1 MNGAESLVRTLV
13 ENDVNVCFGNPGTSE
28 MHFVAALDRVEG
40 MRCVLGLF
48 EGVVT
53 GAADGYYRMAGK
65 PASTILHLGPGL
77 GNGLANLHNAKK
89 ARSGIVNIVGE
100 HAGYHIQY
108 DAPLTSDVEGVARPM
123 SDWVKTSRSSREIAA
138 DGAQAIEMARRA
150 PGHVAT
156 LILPADTAW
165 GDADGPVAAAATAPR
180 RRVGDDAIKA
190 AAKALKSAGTMLM
203 LGGAAVRGKALEHAG
218 RIAAKTGCRL
228 MAEFNN
234 ARMEAGA
241 GRVKVDRLP
250 YNVDLAL
257 AALKDVK
264 QLVLAGAKSPVSFF
278 AYPGKPSVLAPA
290 DCRVTKL
297 AGVEDDLEAA
307 LEALADELGAR
318 NVPPAQVAARSAT
331 ALPAGKATPE
341 GIAAV
346 IAALLPEQAIVAD
359 EAVSTGRA
367 FGPVMSGAAPHDWL
381 NLMGGSI
388 GWALPISVGAAI
400 AAPDRKV
407 VTLEGD
413 GSAMYTMQALW
424 TMAREGL
431 DVTVIV
437 FANRAYQI
445 LRGELAGVG
454 ASEPGRR
461 ANDMLTLD
469 RPDLDWLALARG
481 HGVEAGRAANLEE
494 FAQQLK
500 RGLAVSGPYLIE
512 LVI

>member
-53 GAADGYYRMAGK
+53 GAADGYYRVAGK

-100 HAGYHIQY
+100 HASHHIQY
-108 DAPLTSDVEGVARPM
+108 DAPLTADVEGVARPM
-123 SDWVKTSRSSREIAA
+123 SDWVKTSRGSRFIAA
-138 DGAQAIEMARRA
+138 DGAEAIRQARTA
-150 PGHVAT
+150 PGRIAT

-165 GDADGPVAAAATAPR
+165 GDADGPAAVPQPISPALVDRAGVVAAAR
-180 RRVGDDAIKA
+180 S
-190 AAKALKSAGTMLM
+190 LSGTGAMLM
-203 LGGAAVRGKALEHAG
+203 LGGAAVRGKALEWAG

-234 ARMEAGA
+234 ARMECGA
-241 GRVKVDRLP
+241 GRVRVERMP

-257 AALKDVK
+257 AVMKDVR
-264 QLVLAGAKSPVSFF
+264 QLVLAGAKAPVSFF

-290 DCRVTKL
+290 DCAATKL
-297 AGVEDDLEAA
+297 ASIEDDLEGA

-318 NVPPAQVAARSAT
+318 NTPAPVSGRNGT
-331 ALPAGKATPE
+331 TLPTGKVTPD

-346 IAALLPEQAIVAD
+346 LAALLPERAIVAD

-367 FGPVMSGAAPHDWL
+367 FGA
-381 NLMGGSI
+381 
-388 GWALPISVGAAI
+388 
-400 AAPDRKV
+400 
-407 VTLEGD
+407 T
-413 GSAMYTMQALW
+413 
-424 TMAREGL
+424 
-431 DVTVIV
+431 
-437 FANRAYQI
+437 
-445 LRGELAGVG
+445 
-454 ASEPGRR
+454 
-461 ANDMLTLD
+461 
-469 RPDLDWLALARG
+469 
-481 HGVEAGRAANLEE
+481 
-494 FAQQLK
+494 
-500 RGLAVSGPYLIE
+500 
-512 LVI
+512 